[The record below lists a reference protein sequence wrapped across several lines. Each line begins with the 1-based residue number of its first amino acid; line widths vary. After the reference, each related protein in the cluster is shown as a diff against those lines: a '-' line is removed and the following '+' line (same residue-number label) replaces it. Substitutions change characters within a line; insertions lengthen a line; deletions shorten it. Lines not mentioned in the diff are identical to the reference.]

1 MSGRR
6 RSSRRPRPSRR
17 AREADAS
24 AGRRRLER
32 QQHQQLLRQR
42 EARQRE
48 LQLRR
53 QQRANAAETSRQYG
67 VAETML
73 GKMSVAGQTHIP
85 DAPSMEDARDLARQ
99 GYPIVR
105 ALPPHPHKPFYFDI
119 MTPGHMHS
127 TYINPEDVREERR
140 RLVEEEEKAEHQR
153 RLNSLAAR
161 LATPASSAPSSPRT
175 DISSLPR
182 TGGRGA
188 IPSMMQH
195 MEYSDDDDDEEELP
209 FTLEELESEKHLW
222 GDKGGGRRRRKKKTR
237 RKRRG
242 KRRKRKTKGRRRR

>member
-1 MSGRR
+1 
-6 RSSRRPRPSRR
+6 
-17 AREADAS
+17 
-24 AGRRRLER
+24 
-32 QQHQQLLRQR
+32 
-42 EARQRE
+42 
-48 LQLRR
+48 
-53 QQRANAAETSRQYG
+53 
-67 VAETML
+67 ML

-119 MTPGHMHS
+119 TTPGHMHS

-140 RLVEEEEKAEHQR
+140 RLVEELEHQR
-153 RLNSLAAR
+153 RLNSLA
-161 LATPASSAPSSPRT
+161 ATPASSAPSSPR
-175 DISSLPR
+175 P
-182 TGGRGA
+182 
-188 IPSMMQH
+188 PSMMQH
-195 MEYSDDDDDEEELP
+195 MEYSDDDDDGEELP

-242 KRRKRKTKGRRRR
+242 KRRKRKTKGRRR